1 MGKPAG
7 ADKPQRVSLIDLHVQ
22 PYLKEQRNAV
32 VLDEHSSG
40 SDGLRDWT
48 GVRLWL
54 VLKHPDTGPESRVPD
69 APHQAQVAE
78 SAEPQA
84 GDVYGPRHASG
95 SRALEGAHR

>member
-1 MGKPAG
+1 MQWFWMNIPLA
-7 ADKPQRVSLIDLHVQ
+7 AMFVAI
-22 PYLKEQRNAV
+22 
-32 VLDEHSSG
+32 
-40 SDGLRDWT
+40 WT
-48 GVRLWL
+48 GVPLWL

-69 APHQAQVAE
+69 AFHQAQVAE

>member
-54 VLKHPDTGPESRVPD
+54 VLKHPDTGPD
-69 APHQAQVAE
+69 
-78 SAEPQA
+78 EPQA

-95 SRALEGAHR
+95 SRAFEGAHR